1 MMEVRPFTLG
11 SGLRRRFRSDRGLF
25 RDGAQLGSPEA
36 DRFDL
41 LALVIADYE
50 RIGPIEVPHFYSNL
64 LFISLFCFGRTKPNG
79 RSPLKRRPSPA
90 RNST

>member
-41 LALVIADYE
+41 LALVIADCE
-50 RIGPIEVPHFYSNL
+50 RKHWAIEAPVAPDL
-64 LFISLFCFGRTKPNG
+64 LR
-79 RSPLKRRPSPA
+79 A
-90 RNST
+90 RMEQKALRQADLEEFLGSKAGASEN